1 MLVGCSSPPVG
12 SADRSHQVSKP
23 SRRNGYWLVTTTG
36 EPAEDVHMRVRGLG
50 YRIGAGLGALGLIG
64 VVLWVSMVSARA
76 GNQVVVPDQAADA
89 AAENVSGPS
98 HSRSKADE
106 QRATPEPVGVDT
118 TALSRLRSRPVTGS
132 DTAREQATERA
143 KEQAADAS
151 ALAETDDNNESSS
164 RVLQVETDGAESK
177 VKRSDGTPAA
187 DGDAGDKDRGT
198 TMSTAEPTAGTSTDP
213 GQVHA
218 GDKSDKRGSVNDADN
233 STPGH
238 SGGTSKPKADNERN
252 AASTTAKSGERSTST
267 TAKPT
272 TQSTARETT
281 STTASTT
288 TRPPTTAKPT
298 TTKAPTTTAGS
309 GGGGNQAVE
318 QRVIELTN
326 DARRQ
331 AGCPALV
338 HNDKLR
344 LAAYLHSKDMS
355 DNDYFSHTGLD
366 GSSPW
371 ERIARQGYSGGAA
384 ENIAWGYRTPE
395 AVVEGWM
402 NSSGHRGNILNCSLT
417 EIGVGFHN
425 YYWTQNFGIPR

>member
-1 MLVGCSSPPVG
+1 
-12 SADRSHQVSKP
+12 
-23 SRRNGYWLVTTTG
+23 
-36 EPAEDVHMRVRGLG
+36 MRVRGLG
-50 YRIGAGLGALGLIG
+50 YWIGAGLGALGLIG
-64 VVLWVSMVSARA
+64 IFLWVSMVSARP

-98 HSRSKADE
+98 HSRSKAE
-106 QRATPEPVGVDT
+106 QQRATPEPVGLD

-132 DTAREQATERA
+132 DTSREQADERA

-151 ALAETDDNNESSS
+151 ALAETDNEHESSS
-164 RVLQVETDGAESK
+164 RVLRVETDGAESD
-177 VKRSDGTPAA
+177 VKRSDDTPVAA
-187 DGDAGDKDRGT
+187 GDAGDKDPGATTSTGETSAGT
-198 TMSTAEPTAGTSTDP
+198 TADP
-213 GQVHA
+213 DQVHA
-218 GDKSDKRGSVNDADN
+218 GGKSDKRGSVNDPDD
-233 STPGH
+233 STPGR
-238 SGGTSKPKADNERN
+238 SGGTSKPKADNDRTTTSTN
-252 AASTTAKSGERSTST
+252 AKPRQRSTTTAA
-267 TAKPT
+267 AKPT
-272 TQSTARETT
+272 TQSTVRETT
-281 STTASTT
+281 TTKAPTTASRPATTAKPTTT
-288 TRPPTTAKPT
+288 TRPSTTAKPT
-298 TTKAPTTTAGS
+298 TTKAPTTTASS

-331 AGCPALV
+331 AGCPALA

-366 GSSPW
+366 GSSPGD
-371 ERIARQGYSGGAA
+371 RVSRQGYGFRGWA

-402 NSSGHRGNILNCSLT
+402 NSSGHRANILNCSLT

>member
-1 MLVGCSSPPVG
+1 M
-12 SADRSHQVSKP
+12 SKP

-64 VVLWVSMVSARA
+64 VVLWVSMVSARP

-118 TALSRLRSRPVTGS
+118 AALSRLRSRPVTGS

-198 TMSTAEPTAGTSTDP
+198 TMSTTEPTAGTSTDP

-218 GDKSDKRGSVNDADN
+218 GDRSDKRGSVNDADN

-252 AASTTAKSGERSTST
+252 AASTTAKPRERSTTAT

-281 STTASTT
+281 TTKAPTTSTTANTT
-288 TRPPTTAKPT
+288 TRPPTTAKP
-298 TTKAPTTTAGS
+298 ATTAGS

-366 GSSPW
+366 GSSPG
-371 ERIARQGYSGGAA
+371 ERISRQGYGFRRWA

-402 NSSGHRGNILNCSLT
+402 NSSGHRANILNCGLS